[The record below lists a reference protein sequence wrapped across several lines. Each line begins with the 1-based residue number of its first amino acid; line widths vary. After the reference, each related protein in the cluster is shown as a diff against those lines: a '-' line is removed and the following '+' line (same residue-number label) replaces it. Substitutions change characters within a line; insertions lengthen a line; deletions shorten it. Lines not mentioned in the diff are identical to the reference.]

1 MAFGLLH
8 KLSNLKFVCLKK
20 LFLYS
25 DHVFLI
31 LQTKCTA
38 DVQYCV
44 NQIKI
49 FSDQLIAMKKEETI
63 SICCKSAMEL
73 NSELQY

>member
-1 MAFGLLH
+1 
-8 KLSNLKFVCLKK
+8 LSTVPGRKIWGNDGISVMKNFDRKA
-20 LFLYS
+20 S
-25 DHVFLI
+25 
-31 LQTKCTA
+31 
-38 DVQYCV
+38 

-49 FSDQLIAMKKEETI
+49 FSDQLIAMRKEETI

>member
-1 MAFGLLH
+1 MKNFDRKA
-8 KLSNLKFVCLKK
+8 S
-20 LFLYS
+20 
-25 DHVFLI
+25 
-31 LQTKCTA
+31 
-38 DVQYCV
+38 

-49 FSDQLIAMKKEETI
+49 FSDQLIAMRKEETI